1 MSAMAMSHLLR
12 ACGDVARA
20 TPGLDILLLFGSRA
34 RGDASDQSDWDFGF
48 LGQAEMDVAALIAAI
63 VTAVGTDRVDLVD
76 LERASG
82 LLRYRAA
89 RDGRT
94 VFEAAPGAVDRFRL
108 QAADFWCD
116 AGPALQRDYDR
127 LLADLPA

>member
-1 MSAMAMSHLLR
+1 MTPVLR
-12 ACGDVARA
+12 ACADVAR
-20 TPGLDILLLFGSRA
+20 TMPGLDMLLLFGSRA
-34 RGDASDQSDWDFGF
+34 RGDSSDQSDWDFGF
-48 LGQAEMDVAALIAAI
+48 FGRAEMDVAALLTAI
-63 VTAVGTDRVDLVD
+63 VTAVGTERVDLVNLD
-76 LERASG
+76 RASG

-94 VFEAAPGAVDRFRL
+94 VFEAVPGATDRFRL

-116 AGPALQRDYDR
+116 AGPALQRDYAR